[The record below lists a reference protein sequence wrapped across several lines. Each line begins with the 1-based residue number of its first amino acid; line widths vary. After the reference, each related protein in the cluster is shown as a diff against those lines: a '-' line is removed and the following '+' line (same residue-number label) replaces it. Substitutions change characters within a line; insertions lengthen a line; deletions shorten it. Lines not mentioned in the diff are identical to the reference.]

1 MELRTISDIQALQ
14 GKNGNLGKENL
25 GQNDFMKLM
34 LAQMKNQDPFSPMDN
49 AEFLGQMAQFSTVS
63 GISEINNSMS
73 SLADSLKSS
82 QMLNAASLVDKHA
95 LVSTPTAAFDG
106 ATPINGRVEL
116 PSSTSGV
123 QVEVVRGNGEVVRRM
138 SLGPQAA
145 GTVDYTWDG
154 RDSSGNAVPAGDY
167 QLKVSY
173 FSGNQQEAL
182 ENHIHAQIMS
192 VSLPSQGGS
201 ANVELKGLGQF
212 QLSDVKSI
220 S

>member
-34 LAQMKNQDPFSPMDN
+34 LAQMQNQDPFSPMDN

-63 GISEINNSMS
+63 GISEINTSMA

-82 QMLNAASLVDKHA
+82 QMLNAATLVDKQA
-95 LVSTPTAAFDG
+95 LVATPIAAFDG
-106 ATPINGRVEL
+106 ATPIKGRVEL

-123 QVEVVRGNGEVVRRM
+123 QVEVVRSNGEVVRRM

-145 GTVDYTWDG
+145 GAVDYTWDG
-154 RDSSGNAVPAGDY
+154 RDSSGNAAPAGDY

-173 FSGNQQEAL
+173 FAGNQQEAL

-192 VSLPSQGGS
+192 VSLPAQGGS

>member
-34 LAQMKNQDPFSPMDN
+34 LAQMQNQDPFSPMDN

-63 GISEINNSMS
+63 GISEINTSMA

-95 LVSTPTAAFDG
+95 LVASPTAAFDG
-106 ATPINGRVEL
+106 ATPVTGRVEL

-123 QVEVVRGNGEVVRRM
+123 QVEVVGSNGEVVRRM

-145 GTVDYTWDG
+145 GAVDYAWDG
-154 RDSSGNAVPAGDY
+154 RNSSGNAVPAGEY

-201 ANVELKGLGQF
+201 ANVELKGLGQY

>member
-1 MELRTISDIQALQ
+1 MELRTISDIQSLQ
-14 GKNGNLGKENL
+14 AQNGKLGKENL
-25 GQNDFMKLM
+25 GQTEFMKLM
-34 LAQMKNQDPFSPMDN
+34 LAQMQNQDPFKPVDN

-63 GISEINNSMS
+63 GISEINQSMA

-82 QMLNAASLVDKHA
+82 QMLNAASLVDKTA
-95 LVSTPTAAFDG
+95 LVASPSAPFDG
-106 ATPINGRVEL
+106 STAIRGRVEL
-116 PSSTSGV
+116 PASTSGV
-123 QVEVVRGNGEVVRRM
+123 QVEVVKSNGEVVRRM

-154 RDSSGNAVPAGDY
+154 RDNGGNSLPAGEY

-182 ENHIHAQIMS
+182 ENHIHAQITS

-201 ANVELKGLGQF
+201 ANIELKGLGQF